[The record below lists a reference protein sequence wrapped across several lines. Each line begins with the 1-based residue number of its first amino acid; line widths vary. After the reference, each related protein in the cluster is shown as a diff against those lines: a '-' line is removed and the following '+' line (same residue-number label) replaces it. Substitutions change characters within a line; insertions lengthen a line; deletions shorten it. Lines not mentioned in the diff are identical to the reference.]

1 MSIATQADIEALLQF
16 AFDLDPEP
24 KATAAIEAAQ
34 RVVEAEVGMPF
45 DHKAG
50 IVTTLTATG
59 QTNLVLPRWPVSAI
73 TTLVWD
79 GTTLVDGTDYVWA
92 KDGTLQL
99 AAGVPW
105 WSDPNGVVVTYAA
118 GWADADAAPS
128 ALRQLVAR
136 VATRIWQSGV
146 AFAENQG
153 VSGVVQETLGAYSVT
168 FGDFSRDGSWAA
180 TLTDDDLRVARKF
193 CRNRIGTVRM

>member
-1 MSIATQADIEALLQF
+1 MSIATQADIEGLLQF
-16 AFDLDPEP
+16 AFDITPEP

-34 RVVEAEVGMPF
+34 RVVEAEVGMSF
-45 DHKAG
+45 DHQTG

-79 GTTLVDGTDYVWA
+79 GTTLVDGTDYEWA

-99 AAGVPW
+99 AAGGPW

-118 GWADADAAPS
+118 GWADADAAPG

-180 TLTDDDLRVARKF
+180 TLTDDDLRVARRF

>member
-1 MSIATQADIEALLQF
+1 MSIATQTDIEGLLQF
-16 AFDLDPEP
+16 AFDITPEP

-34 RVVEAEVGMPF
+34 RVVEAEVGMSF
-45 DHKAG
+45 DHQTG

-79 GTTLVDGTDYVWA
+79 GTTLVDGTDFEWA
-92 KDGTLQL
+92 KDGSLQL
-99 AAGVPW
+99 AGGGPW
-105 WSDPNGVVVTYAA
+105 WSDPKGVVVTYAA
-118 GWADADAAPS
+118 GWADADAAPG

-180 TLTDDDLRVARKF
+180 TLTEDDLRVARRF